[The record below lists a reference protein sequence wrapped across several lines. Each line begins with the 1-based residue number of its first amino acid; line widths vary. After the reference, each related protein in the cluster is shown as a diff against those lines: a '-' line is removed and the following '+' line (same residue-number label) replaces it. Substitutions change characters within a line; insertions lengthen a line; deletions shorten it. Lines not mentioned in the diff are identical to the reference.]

1 MVGAS
6 DDNYYI
12 GAAMANLAEHGY
24 RGEVLLVNPNRPSA
38 FGQATRPSLAECGP
52 VDLVFTA
59 VNRGRVLRVAEQAA
73 DLGAAGLVVIAE
85 GFRETGD
92 PAWVAAERELAELAR
107 AAGMVVFGPN
117 TLGFAVPRA
126 GAAFYSVPL
135 RFPLNDGNVALA
147 MQSGGALSAACGYLS
162 ALGIGIRYAIGAG
175 NASATTLSEWLSQ
188 FAADP
193 DVSVI
198 GLLAETIDDWPLF
211 STAAQAA
218 AAAGKQL
225 LVCKAGRG
233 QAAQAVTYSHT
244 GAISDD
250 YSVYAGAVEQVGGQ
264 LVSSVN
270 DLVLAAAMGSRFGRP
285 RAAGV
290 GVIGQSGG
298 GNAQLADA
306 CEEGGLT
313 LPPPSAATAAAIT
326 EATGLARVANP
337 VDVASLAM
345 TNRDAFETA
354 FRLFLQDPAF
364 GAVVYNVSLDID
376 PMRLDFLRRVTA
388 AATAAGTPV
397 IGVPAVLMPASGD
410 TLRSLKAGGP
420 VLIAPVLDHV
430 VNGLAAWLPPP
441 EACAGQADS
450 AAPAAGRPQSTTA
463 GGKAQWRREDQIKDE
478 LRARG
483 SAVPGSV
490 WLPAGPYFPL
500 PEPSARQYDP
510 LPELPPGPLVAKGI
524 SREIHHKA
532 RLGLVKTGLTT
543 RDEVRAAVSQI
554 AAAATGAGQPIDG
567 ILVEQQVPAGQDLLV
582 GLSARQ
588 LGDVLT
594 VGPGGS
600 SAERNSGWT
609 FSVLPADDE
618 RLRHALRRAGVT
630 APGALASCVLLVSSL
645 VELYREA
652 GLTELECNP
661 VRVGADGTAWVLDAL
676 AFT

>member
-24 RGEVLLVNPNRPSA
+24 RGEVLLVNPNRPAA
-38 FGQATRPSLAECGP
+38 FGRATRPSLADCGP

-59 VNRGRVLRVAEQAA
+59 VNRARVLGIAEQAA
-73 DLGAAGLVVIAE
+73 ELGAGGIVVIAE

-92 PAWVAAERELAELAR
+92 PAWVAAEQQLADLAR
-107 AAGMVVFGPN
+107 TAGMVVFGPN

-135 RFPLNDGNVALA
+135 RFPLGDGSVALA

-162 ALGIGIRYAIGAG
+162 ALGVGIRYAIGAG
-175 NASATTLSEWLSQ
+175 NASATTVSEWLWQ

-193 DVSVI
+193 DTRVI

-211 STAAQAA
+211 SAAAQAA

-250 YSVYAGAVEQVGGQ
+250 YSVYSGAVEQVGGR
-264 LVSSVN
+264 LVGSVS
-270 DLVLAAAMGSRFGRP
+270 DLVLAVAMTSKFGRP

-290 GVIGQSGG
+290 GIIGQSGG
-298 GNAQLADA
+298 GNAQIADA
-306 CEEGGLT
+306 CEEGGLA
-313 LPPPSAATAAAIT
+313 LPQPSPATCAAIT

-337 VDVASLAM
+337 IDVASLAM
-345 TNRDAFETA
+345 TDRDAFETA
-354 FRLFLQDPAF
+354 FRLYLQDPAF
-364 GAVVYNVSLDID
+364 GAVVYNASLDLD
-376 PMRLDFLRRVTA
+376 PLRQDFLRRVA
-388 AATAAGTPV
+388 AAAAAAGTPV

-410 TLRSLKAGGP
+410 TLRSLAPGES

-430 VNGLAAWLPPP
+430 VKGLAAWLPP
-441 EACAGQADS
+441 
-450 AAPAAGRPQSTTA
+450 APMTTDHTESTAA
-463 GGKAQWRREDQIKDE
+463 GGKTQWRREDQIKDE
-478 LRARG
+478 LRERG
-483 SAVPGSV
+483 IAVPGGA
-490 WLPAGPYFPL
+490 WLPAGRY
-500 PEPSARQYDP
+500 EP
-510 LPELPPGPLVAKGI
+510 LPELPAWPLVAKGI
-524 SREIHHKA
+524 SQAIHHKA

-543 RDEVRAAVSQI
+543 IDGVRAAIGQI
-554 AAAATGAGQPIDG
+554 AAAATRAGQPIDG
-567 ILVEQQVPAGQDLLV
+567 ILLEQQVPDGYDLLV
-582 GLSARQ
+582 GLASRQ

-594 VGPGGS
+594 VGLGGS
-600 SAERNSGWT
+600 SAEHNSGWT

-618 RLRHALRRAGVT
+618 RLRHALRQAGVS
-630 APGALASCVLLVSSL
+630 APGELASCVRLVSSL
-645 VELYREA
+645 IELYREA

-661 VRVGADGTAWVLDAL
+661 VRVGADGRARVLDAL
-676 AFT
+676 AFR

>member
-24 RGEVLLVNPNRPSA
+24 QGEVLLVNPNRPVA
-38 FGQATRPSLAECGP
+38 FGRATRPSLAECGP

-59 VNRGRVLRVAEQAA
+59 VNRSRVLQVAGQAA
-73 DLGAAGLVVIAE
+73 ELGAAGIVVIAE

-92 PAWVAAERELAELAR
+92 PAWIAAERELADLAR

-126 GAAFYSVPL
+126 AAAFYSVPL
-135 RFPLNDGNVALA
+135 RFPLKDGNVALA

-162 ALGIGIRYAIGAG
+162 ALGVGIRYAIGAG
-175 NASATTLSEWLSQ
+175 NASATTVSEWLWQ

-193 DVSVI
+193 EVAVI
-198 GLLAETIDDWPLF
+198 GLLTETIDDWPLF
-211 STAAQAA
+211 SAAAQAA
-218 AAAGKQL
+218 ARAGKQL

-233 QAAQAVTYSHT
+233 QAARAVTYSHT

-250 YSVYAGAVEQVGGQ
+250 YSVYAGAVEQVGGTM
-264 LVSSVN
+264 VSSVN
-270 DLVLAAAMGSRFGRP
+270 DLVLAVAMTSRFGSP

-290 GVIGQSGG
+290 GIIGQSGG

-313 LPPPSAATAAAIT
+313 LPQPSAATAAAIT

-345 TNRDAFETA
+345 TDRDAFETA

-364 GAVVYNVSLDID
+364 GAVVYNVSLDVD
-376 PMRLDFLRRVTA
+376 PMRQDFLRRVTA

-410 TLRSLKAGGP
+410 TLRALKTSGP

-430 VNGLAAWLPPP
+430 VHGLAAWLPP
-441 EACAGQADS
+441 
-450 AAPAAGRPQSTTA
+450 APATASHPESTTA

-478 LRARG
+478 LRVRG
-483 SAVPGSV
+483 IAVPASA
-490 WLPAGPYFPL
+490 WLQPGRYT
-500 PEPSARQYDP
+500 P
-510 LPELPPGPLVAKGI
+510 LPELPPWPLVAKGI
-524 SREIHHKA
+524 GQEIHHKA
-532 RLGLVKTGLTT
+532 RLGLVKTALTT
-543 RDEVRAAVSQI
+543 SGAASAS
-554 AAAATGAGQPIDG
+554 AAQAT
-567 ILVEQQVPAGQDLLV
+567 
-582 GLSARQ
+582 SA
-588 LGDVLT
+588 
-594 VGPGGS
+594 
-600 SAERNSGWT
+600 
-609 FSVLPADDE
+609 
-618 RLRHALRRAGVT
+618 
-630 APGALASCVLLVSSL
+630 
-645 VELYREA
+645 
-652 GLTELECNP
+652 
-661 VRVGADGTAWVLDAL
+661 
-676 AFT
+676 